1 MIYRIPRAFYDDH
14 VSRELPAGSVVK
26 VLAKK
31 YDVALDAAEYD
42 ELLSDARFYVGEGV
56 GVFGAEY
63 VGLIASAR
71 ATVKALVAAGSP
83 AEQAARMAAEA
94 LYVEVHASDGLLVDQ
109 DDAIFC
115 GCGQSWEVTYSDG
128 FDAETL
134 AQVRQHV
141 AGHEAGHFD

>member
-71 ATVKALVAAGSP
+71 ATVKALVAAP
-83 AEQAARMAAEA
+83 APAPFED
-94 LYVEVHASDGLLVDQ
+94 LYAEVHASDGLLVDQ